1 MEVAAYPLNKYRS
14 SFEALAVAFSSGSES
29 AFEKELDELLRLR
42 ERGLFLEI
50 GKLTRDLNAA
60 LERFTLDSRLVD
72 LAEKDVPDARQRL
85 EHVLRL
91 TDEAAH
97 HTMDLVESACPLA
110 ERTGRAA
117 AEIAPSWRDLQAGYV
132 DVANLGDMLQ
142 RLDAFLVAA
151 QADSE
156 TVRANLNEVLLAQGY
171 QDLTGQII
179 RSVMAL
185 VGEVEHALGDLVRLS
200 TADGGRR
207 PVRAAGAADVRN
219 GFGPAVPGIDHGAL
233 VSGQQDVDALLS
245 GLGI

>member
-1 MEVAAYPLNKYRS
+1 MDVTGHRLKKYRS
-14 SFEALAVAFSSGSES
+14 SFEALAIAFSSGSEA
-29 AFEKELDELLRLR
+29 AFEQELDELLRQR

-97 HTMDLVESACPLA
+97 HTMDLVERACPLA

-117 AEIAPSWRDLQAGYV
+117 AAIAPSWRDLQGGHV
-132 DVANLGDMLQ
+132 DVADLGDMLL
-142 RLDAFLVAA
+142 RLDSFLVAA

-156 TVRANLNEVLLAQGY
+156 TVRRNLNEVLLAQGY

-185 VGEVEHALGDLVRLS
+185 VGEVEHTLGDLVRLS
-200 TADGGRR
+200 TADGVFRPARAPGACGGRT
-207 PVRAAGAADVRN
+207 
-219 GFGPAVPGIDHGAL
+219 GFGPPVPGIDNGAV

-245 GLGI
+245 GLGM